1 MKKIVSLVVA
11 AADNN
16 VIGRDNA
23 MPWHIPEDFKHFK
36 TVTMGK
42 PCIMGRKTFESIL
55 AQLGKP
61 LPGRVNIVVSRKNY
75 QHDGTLTCKDL
86 AEAIDQ
92 ASKIDTDEICII
104 GGAQIYAQAIE
115 LADRIY
121 LTRVHQSPEGDAFF
135 PVLGAEWKEESRED
149 RDGFSFLTYE
159 RALAGAA
166 EA

>member
-1 MKKIVSLVVA
+1 MKKIISLVVA

-16 VIGRDNA
+16 VIGLNNA

-55 AQLGKP
+55 VQLGKP

-75 QHDGTLTCKDL
+75 QHERALTCRDI

-92 ASKIDTDEICII
+92 AAKTETDEICII

-115 LADRIY
+115 LADKIH

-135 PVLGAEWKEESRED
+135 PELGSAWREESRDD
-149 RDGFSFLTYE
+149 REGFSFLTYT
-159 RALAGAA
+159 R
-166 EA
+166 

>member
-1 MKKIVSLVVA
+1 MTKPIISLVVA

-36 TVTMGK
+36 SVTMGK

-61 LPGRVNIVVSRKNY
+61 LPGRVNIIVSRKNY
-75 QHDGTLTCKDL
+75 QHEGALTCKDL
-86 AEAIDQ
+86 NEAIEQ
-92 ASKIDTDEICII
+92 ATKTGTDEICIV

-115 LADRIY
+115 QGLANKIY

-135 PVLGAEWKEESRED
+135 PALGPEWIEQSRDD
-149 RDGFSFLTYE
+149 RNSFSFQTYVKD
-159 RALAGAA
+159 LA
-166 EA
+166 

>member
-1 MKKIVSLVVA
+1 MKKIISLVVA

-61 LPGRVNIVVSRKNY
+61 LPGRVNIIVSRKNY
-75 QHDGTLTCKDL
+75 QHEGALTCRDL
-86 AEAIDQ
+86 VEALQQ
-92 ASKIDTDEICII
+92 ATKTNIDEICII
-104 GGAQIYAQAIE
+104 GGAQIYAQAID
-115 LADRIY
+115 LADKIY

-135 PVLGAEWKEESRED
+135 PVLGNEWTEKNRDD

-159 RALAGAA
+159 K
-166 EA
+166 